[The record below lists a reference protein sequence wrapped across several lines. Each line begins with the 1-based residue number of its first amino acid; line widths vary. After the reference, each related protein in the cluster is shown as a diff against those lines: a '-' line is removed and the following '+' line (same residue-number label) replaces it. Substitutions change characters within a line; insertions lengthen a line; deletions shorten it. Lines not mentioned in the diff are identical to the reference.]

1 MSKIQPVRGTH
12 DLTGND
18 ILLYKH
24 IRKVISEMADN
35 YDYNEIETPI
45 FESSELFK
53 KPLGE
58 YSDVVLKEMYSF
70 EDRNQSSLTLR
81 PEYTIPM
88 IRASITNNLLNH
100 LPVKL
105 FGIGS
110 MFRRERPQKGRYRQF
125 NQINFEILG
134 TPEPTADA
142 ELIILAYEFLKN
154 LKIENKVNLQL
165 NSLGDLNTIFK
176 YNNILSGYYN
186 KYKSDL
192 SNESK
197 VKINSNPLRILDSK
211 NPEDS
216 KVNQNAPK
224 IKEFYS
230 KTAKEMFA
238 KVQSLVSS
246 VGITFS
252 VNNNLVRGLDYY
264 CHTVFEF
271 KTSELG
277 SQDTIIGGGRYDGL
291 VKTIGG
297 PDIPGVGWA
306 SGIERIVMMLNK
318 VDTKNPLVQVITIDE
333 QSKNYGLHLLISLR
347 KLKIK
352 VRYDHRINIKKSLKH
367 ANEAK
372 INFAI
377 IVGESEIK
385 NNNYTV
391 KNLFDNTQ
399 QTLSFEELLNFLQS

>member
-24 IRKVISEMADN
+24 IRKVISEMADS

-142 ELIILAYEFLKN
+142 ELIILAYEFLKY

-271 KTSELG
+271 KTSEIG

-333 QSKNYGLHLLISLR
+333 QSKNYGLNLLISLR
-347 KLKIK
+347 KMKIK

-399 QTLSFEELLNFLQS
+399 QTLSFEELLNFFQS

>member
-1 MSKIQPVRGTH
+1 MSNIQTVRGTH
-12 DLTGND
+12 DLFGNNL
-18 ILLYKH
+18 LLYKY
-24 IRKVISEMADN
+24 IRKIISEMANN
-35 YDYNEIETPI
+35 YDYEEIETPI
-45 FESSELFK
+45 FENSELFK

-134 TPEPTADA
+134 TSEPTADA
-142 ELIILAYEFLKN
+142 ELIVLAYEFLKN
-154 LKIENKVNLQL
+154 LKINDKVDLQI
-165 NSLGDLNTIFK
+165 NSLGDLNTISK
-176 YNNILSGYYN
+176 YNNILSDFYD
-186 KYKSDL
+186 KYKNDL
-192 SNESK
+192 SQESK
-197 VKINSNPLRILDSK
+197 IKIRSNPLRILDSK

-216 KVNQNAPK
+216 KINQDVPK
-224 IKEFYS
+224 ISDYYS
-230 KTAKEMFA
+230 KTAKEMFEN
-238 KVQSLVSS
+238 VQSLISS
-246 VGITFS
+246 LDINFS
-252 VNNNLVRGLDYY
+252 VNENLVRGLDYY

-271 KTSELG
+271 KARQLG
-277 SQDTIIGGGRYDGL
+277 SQNTLIGGGRYDGL

-306 SGIERIVMMLNK
+306 SGIERIIMLLDKVNK
-318 VDTKNPLVQVITIDE
+318 KNPLVQLITIDN
-333 QSKNYGLHLLISLR
+333 QSKKYAFKLLALLR

-352 VRYDHRINIKKSLKH
+352 VKYDHKINIKKSLKN
-367 ANEAK
+367 ANQEK
-372 INFAI
+372 IKFAI
-377 IVGESEIK
+377 IIGATEEK
-385 NNNYTV
+385 NNNYTL
-391 KNLFDNTQ
+391 KNLLDSTQ
-399 QTLSFEELLNFLQS
+399 QTLSFEELLKTIQS

>member
-24 IRKVISEMADN
+24 IRKVISEMADS

-142 ELIILAYEFLKN
+142 ELIILAYEFLKY

-216 KVNQNAPK
+216 KINQNAPK

-271 KTSELG
+271 KTSEIG

-333 QSKNYGLHLLISLR
+333 QSKNYGLNLLISLR
-347 KLKIK
+347 KIKIK

-399 QTLSFEELLNFLQS
+399 QTLSFEELLNFFQS

>member
-1 MSKIQPVRGTH
+1 MLKIQPIRGTH
-12 DLTGND
+12 DLIGSD
-18 ILLYKH
+18 LLLYKH
-24 IRKVISEMADN
+24 IRKVISEIADN

-53 KPLGE
+53 KSLGE
-58 YSDVVLKEMYSF
+58 YSDVVLKEMYTF
-70 EDRNQSSLTLR
+70 KDRNQSSLTLR
-81 PEYTIPM
+81 PEFTIPM
-88 IRASITNNLLNH
+88 IRASITNNLLSH

-134 TPEPTADA
+134 APEPSVDA
-142 ELIILAYEFLKN
+142 ELIILAYEFLKY
-154 LKIENKVNLQL
+154 LKIATKVNLQI
-165 NSLGDLNTIFK
+165 NSLGDLSTIIK
-176 YNNILSGYYN
+176 YKNILSDYYN
-186 KYKSDL
+186 KYKNDL
-192 SNESK
+192 SEESK
-197 VKINSNPLRILDSK
+197 GKINSNPLRILDSK

-216 KVNQNAPK
+216 KINQNAPK

-230 KTAKEMFA
+230 TTAQVMFD
-238 KVQSLVSS
+238 KVQSLISS

-271 KTSELG
+271 KTNELG
-277 SQDTIIGGGRYDGL
+277 SQDSIIGGGRYDGL

-306 SGIERIVMMLNK
+306 SGIERIIMMLDK

-333 QSKNYGLHLLISLR
+333 QSKNYALNLLISLR
-347 KLKIK
+347 RLKLK
-352 VRYDHRINIKKSLKH
+352 VRYDHKINIKKSLKH
-367 ANEAK
+367 ANEVK
-372 INFAI
+372 IKFAI

-385 NNNYTV
+385 KNNYTV
-391 KNLFDNTQ
+391 KNLFEGTQ
-399 QTLSFEELLNFLQS
+399 HTLSFEELLNFLQS

>member
-1 MSKIQPVRGTH
+1 MSNIQTVRGTH
-12 DLTGND
+12 DLFGNNL
-18 ILLYKH
+18 LLYKYV
-24 IRKVISEMADN
+24 RKIISEMAND
-35 YDYNEIETPI
+35 YDYEEIETPI
-45 FESSELFK
+45 FENSEIFK

-134 TPEPTADA
+134 ASEPTADA
-142 ELIILAYEFLKN
+142 ELIVLAYEFLKN
-154 LKIENKVNLQL
+154 LKINDKVDLQI
-165 NSLGDLNTIFK
+165 NSLGDFNTISK
-176 YNNILSGYYN
+176 YNNILSDFYD
-186 KYKSDL
+186 KYKNDL
-192 SNESK
+192 SQESK
-197 VKINSNPLRILDSK
+197 IKIRSNPLRILDSK

-216 KVNQNAPK
+216 KINQDVPK
-224 IKEFYS
+224 ISDYYS
-230 KTAKEMFA
+230 KTAKEMFEN
-238 KVQSLVSS
+238 VQSLISS
-246 VGITFS
+246 LDINFS
-252 VNNNLVRGLDYY
+252 VNENLVRGLDYY

-271 KTSELG
+271 KTSLLG
-277 SQDTIIGGGRYDGL
+277 SQDTLIGGGRYDGL

-306 SGIERIVMMLNK
+306 SGIERIIMLLDKVNK
-318 VDTKNPLVQVITIDE
+318 KNPLVQLITIDN
-333 QSKNYGLHLLISLR
+333 QSKKYAFKLLALLR

-352 VRYDHRINIKKSLKH
+352 VKYDHKINIKKSLKN
-367 ANEAK
+367 ANQEK
-372 INFAI
+372 IKFAI
-377 IVGESEIK
+377 IIGATEEK
-385 NNNYTV
+385 NNNYTL
-391 KNLFDNTQ
+391 KNLLDSTQ
-399 QTLSFEELLNFLQS
+399 QTLSFEELLKTIQS